1 RDAAGAS
8 RHAGRPRV
16 WAGTAPAP
24 PRPAPPPALPPRALS
39 RGRAASPL
47 AAAACRPRSHWLPP
61 SAVGRPLGGRSAAAG
76 GERGAPGPGLG
87 LRDWGAAP
95 GPAGDRAS
103 VSVCVAFRGR
113 ARWSRC
119 PARRPWPRSCGTPW
133 CSTTASRTASGG
145 SPRKR
150 YKAQGVVE
158 DVTNRIVDHIRPGPY
173 RLHWDSLMT
182 TMDIMETF
190 EENCCVM
197 RYTTAGQLWNIIAPR
212 EFVDFSYTTNYE
224 DGLLTCGISLDY
236 GEVRP
241 DFVRGFNHPC
251 GWFCVPLKD
260 YPNHSLLT
268 GYIQTE
274 LRGMLPQS
282 AVDTAMA
289 STLANFYSDLKK
301 ALKT

>member
-1 RDAAGAS
+1 MWRLAPFCVPV
-8 RHAGRPRV
+8 RRV
-16 WAGTAPAP
+16 SL
-24 PRPAPPPALPPRALS
+24 RRRRANGS
-39 RGRAASPL
+39 AASL
-47 AAAACRPRSHWLPP
+47 
-61 SAVGRPLGGRSAAAG
+61 
-76 GERGAPGPGLG
+76 
-87 LRDWGAAP
+87 
-95 GPAGDRAS
+95 
-103 VSVCVAFRGR
+103 
-113 ARWSRC
+113 
-119 PARRPWPRSCGTPW
+119 GTPGHEAAQHAHSVPPHRRRRMAGCEENQW
-133 CSTTASRTASGG
+133 KILSERYLKHLLIFLRKVYKRAQKDATVWRKPSEEFSGYL
-145 SPRKR
+145 

-173 RLHWDSLMT
+173 RLDWDSLMT

-241 DFVRGFNHPC
+241 NFVRGFNHPC

-260 YPNHSLLT
+260 YPSHSLLT

-282 AVDTAMA
+282 AVDTAMS
-289 STLANFYSDLKK
+289 STLANFYFDLKK

>member
-1 RDAAGAS
+1 MDLLPDPAPLATRLQNTLLRYHSIADSEWRIARKTVSDAAAPPVSAS
-8 RHAGRPRV
+8 RLV
-16 WAGTAPAP
+16 W
-24 PRPAPPPALPPRALS
+24 RK
-39 RGRAASPL
+39 
-47 AAAACRPRSHWLPP
+47 P
-61 SAVGRPLGGRSAAAG
+61 S
-76 GERGAPGPGLG
+76 EE
-87 LRDWGAAP
+87 
-95 GPAGDRAS
+95 
-103 VSVCVAFRGR
+103 F
-113 ARWSRC
+113 
-119 PARRPWPRSCGTPW
+119 
-133 CSTTASRTASGG
+133 SGYL
-145 SPRKR
+145 

-173 RLHWDSLMT
+173 RLDWDSLMT
-182 TMDIMETF
+182 TMDIVETF

-212 EFVDFSYTTNYE
+212 EFVDFSYTTSYE
-224 DGLLTCGISLDY
+224 DGLLSCGVSLNY

-241 DFVRGFNHPC
+241 NFVRGFNHPC

-289 STLANFYSDLKK
+289 STLVNFYSDLKK
-301 ALKT
+301 ALKS